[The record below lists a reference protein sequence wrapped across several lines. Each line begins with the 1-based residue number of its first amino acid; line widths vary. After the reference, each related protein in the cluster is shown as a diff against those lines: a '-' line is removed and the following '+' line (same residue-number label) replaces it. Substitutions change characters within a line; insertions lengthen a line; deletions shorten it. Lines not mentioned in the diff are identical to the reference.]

1 MTGLNNENFAV
12 GGTGAAIFSDRGNA
26 VSNRA
31 MGDEYQAPTGLPEW
45 KKPSFDDDDRVA
57 EEHAAAASPPSV
69 CPVSSTTVVTAGLF
83 VSLLAGVDEKPP
95 ENPGHERKDT

>member
-57 EEHAAAASPPSV
+57 EEHAAAAAPPS
-69 CPVSSTTVVTAGLF
+69 
-83 VSLLAGVDEKPP
+83 GVWAKLTLVRIIIIIIT
-95 ENPGHERKDT
+95 HIIIMMTI